1 MSAPENQSNSPTGI
15 LPLAKAEA
23 SRKYKE
29 LINLRRSKPIV
40 KYQNKPGL
48 VEIHHIQP
56 VKCGGPDTPENRI
69 ALYAKEHFMAHVY
82 LWIIYHDGPYHYQTL
97 CALNSMIRG
106 TLCGNRKS
114 LRDFILQSEEY
125 QIARM
130 EFAKYCKN
138 TIGLKIK
145 GTNNGNYGKHWYKD
159 PNSNKCGSFYDG
171 KQPEGWVRG
180 RYQDNQNHPYPTTGK
195 ILLRRTD
202 LSEQRYVTPDEAS
215 IMIST
220 GEWEHKALPMS
231 ECGKENIRAAA
242 KKKIKNYRIGLT
254 PKNKSKIKY
263 INIDTN
269 QITYFDK
276 SDEIPK
282 NYVLASG
289 NVICCISEKN
299 GSHLY
304 IYKKNQIPAGYT
316 RSRSRSKQYNKRLRR
331 ETAYEMKCAYIAET
345 QAMADYFTQY
355 GYEATCLKFPGRSG
369 TCSKEA
375 MLMRFINARQHYG
388 IKFESHKLKG
398 KRKFKQPPA

>member
-1 MSAPENQSNSPTGI
+1 
-15 LPLAKAEA
+15 
-23 SRKYKE
+23 
-29 LINLRRSKPIV
+29 
-40 KYQNKPGL
+40 
-48 VEIHHIQP
+48 
-56 VKCGGPDTPENRI
+56 
-69 ALYAKEHFMAHVY
+69 
-82 LWIIYHDGPYHYQTL
+82 
-97 CALNSMIRG
+97 
-106 TLCGNRKS
+106 
-114 LRDFILQSEEY
+114 
-125 QIARM
+125 
-130 EFAKYCKN
+130 
-138 TIGLKIK
+138 
-145 GTNNGNYGKHWYKD
+145 
-159 PNSNKCGSFYDG
+159 
-171 KQPEGWVRG
+171 
-180 RYQDNQNHPYPTTGK
+180 
-195 ILLRRTD
+195 
-202 LSEQRYVTPDEAS
+202 
-215 IMIST
+215 MIST

-345 QAMADYFTQY
+345 QAMADYFT
-355 GYEATCLKFPGRSG
+355 
-369 TCSKEA
+369 
-375 MLMRFINARQHYG
+375 
-388 IKFESHKLKG
+388 
-398 KRKFKQPPA
+398 